1 MPAMDVIGIGEA
13 MVLLE
18 TAPGEPLRM
27 AERLTVRVAG
37 AELTCL
43 AAAARFGLRTAL
55 LSRVGADPLGQRVS
69 DAVATLGVTPLFK
82 VEPAAPTG
90 LFIKEI
96 QPDGV
101 RRVHYYRAGSAA
113 SRMSGADVAGVAALA
128 PRALVLTGITLA
140 LGPGPREAVFAAV
153 RQARA
158 CGARVLLD
166 PNLRPGLG
174 DQDTVRAD
182 LRRLLAQCDLLV
194 LGTDE
199 ADALLGSH
207 DPEIV
212 RSAAPEVLLKAGADG
227 LWFDNGTTMS
237 HLPSAARHIVDP
249 VGAGD
254 AVAGTYLA
262 GRLLGLPPRESATVA
277 TQVAAR
283 VVGVAGDSEGLPS
296 PAAAHDLLSRVAP
309 ARPEPGPAA

>member
-1 MPAMDVIGIGEA
+1 LTPAVDVVGIGEA

-18 TAPGEPLRM
+18 TPPGEPLRG

-55 LSRVGADPLGQRVS
+55 LSRVGADPLGQRVA
-69 DAVATLGVTPLFK
+69 DAVAALGVTPLLD
-82 VEPAAPTG
+82 VDPAAPTG

-96 QPDGV
+96 RADGA

-113 SRMSGADVAGVAALA
+113 SRMSGADVADVAALA
-128 PRALVLTGITLA
+128 PRALVVGGITLA
-140 LGPGPREAVFAAV
+140 LGTGPRQAVFAAV

-166 PNLRPGLG
+166 PNLRPSLG
-174 DQDTVRAD
+174 DHETVLAD
-182 LRRLLAQCDLLV
+182 LRRLLADCDLLV

-199 ADALLGSH
+199 ADALLGTR
-207 DPEIV
+207 DPDTV
-212 RSAAPEVLLKAGADG
+212 RTAAPEVLLKAGADG

-237 HLPSAARHIVDP
+237 HLPSAARHVVDP

-262 GRLLGLPPRESATVA
+262 GRLLGLPPRESATIA
-277 TQVAAR
+277 TQVAAG
-283 VVGVAGDSEGLPS
+283 VVGVPGDTEGLPT
-296 PAAAHDLLSRVAP
+296 PAAARTLLSRVT
-309 ARPEPGPAA
+309 RP